1 MFYYEFTFLKLLI
14 GFIVLIAHLNISGK
28 TQLSQMTPID
38 FIGNFVLGGI
48 IGGVI
53 YSDTIP
59 LKQYLILL
67 FLGVLLISSLNY
79 ISKHFTFVR
88 AFTIGDPLPIIR
100 NGEFI
105 MENILKRR
113 NKVDILTI
121 TSQLHAQGINSF
133 QEVKYA
139 QIEPNGQLSV
149 ITKDRLMFSVI
160 LIKHGEIRGYG
171 LEMIDKDNDWLEQHL
186 QKYNIKL
193 EHVFL
198 AEFWDSE
205 LTFYLR
211 DGKVIVSEKNRK

>member
-1 MFYYEFTFLKLLI
+1 MFYYELTLLKLLI
-14 GFIVLIAHLNISGK
+14 GFLVLIAHLNISGK

-59 LKQYLILL
+59 VSQYLIIL
-67 FLGVLLISSLNY
+67 FLGVALISGLNY
-79 ISKHFTFVR
+79 VSKHFTSVR

-100 NGEFI
+100 NGKFI
-105 MENILKRR
+105 MDNILKRR

-149 ITKDRLMFSVI
+149 ITKNRLMFSVI

-171 LEMIDKDNDWLEQHL
+171 LEMIEKDHHWLEQHL
-186 QKYNIKL
+186 KDHDIKL
-193 EHVFL
+193 DQIFL

-205 LTFYLR
+205 LIFYLR
-211 DGKVIVSEKNRK
+211 EGEVITIKKNQA

>member
-14 GFIVLIAHLNISGK
+14 GFLVLMVHLNISGK

-59 LKQYLILL
+59 LRQYLILL
-67 FLGVLLISSLNY
+67 FLGVILISSLNY
-79 ISKHFTFVR
+79 VSKHFTSVR

-105 MENILKRR
+105 MDNILKRR

-133 QEVKYA
+133 QEVKFA

-160 LIKHGEIRGYG
+160 LIKQSEIRGYG
-171 LEMIDKDNDWLEQHL
+171 LEMIDKDNQWIEQHL
-186 QKYNIKL
+186 AENNIKL
-193 EHVFL
+193 EQVFL
-198 AEFWDSE
+198 AEFWDSK

-211 DGKVIVSEKNRK
+211 DGQVIHVDKSLS